1 MSTFKSVSRTELLSA
16 CNNLLQPQRFKDYCP
31 NGLQVEGATQISRLA
46 LAVTANQAA
55 IDAAIAWGAQALLV
69 HHGLM
74 WKGED
79 GTVLGHRKT
88 RLAAA
93 LKADLNI
100 LAYHLPLDAH
110 PTLGN
115 NAQLGQLLGLHEMT
129 PLDGDGVLVAGQLA
143 TPCSASEFT
152 AQVSTRL
159 GREALLIGDAHKP
172 LRRMAWCTGGG
183 GSYFEAA
190 MAAGGVSGKIDA
202 FLTGEA
208 SEQHVHIARECGVPL
223 ILAGHHATER
233 YGVQA
238 VGAALAAQLG
248 IEANYFEIDSPL

>member
-1 MSTFKSVSRTELLSA
+1 MSVSRAQLLSV
-16 CNNLLQPQRFKDYCP
+16 CNELLQPQRFKDYCP
-31 NGLQVEGATQISRLA
+31 NGLQVEGAAQISRLA
-46 LAVTANQAA
+46 LAVTANQTA

-79 GTVLGHRKT
+79 GTVIGHRKA

-93 LKADLNI
+93 LGADLNL

-110 PTLGN
+110 PSLGN
-115 NAQLGQLLGLHEMT
+115 NTQLGLRLGLNDIS
-129 PLDGDGVLVAGQLA
+129 PLDGEGILVSGVIAN
-143 TPCSASEFT
+143 PCT
-152 AQVSTRL
+152 AQVFCSQVGAHL
-159 GREALLIGDAHKP
+159 GRQALLIGDGGAQ
-172 LRRMAWCTGGG
+172 LRRIAWCTGGG
-183 GSYFEAA
+183 GSYFETAIA
-190 MAAGGVSGKIDA
+190 CGADA

-223 ILAGHHATER
+223 ILTGHHATER

-238 VGAALAAQLG
+238 LGAALAAQLG
-248 IEANYFEIDSPL
+248 LETKYIEVDSPL

>member
-1 MSTFKSVSRTELLSA
+1 MSVLRTELLSA
-16 CNNLLQPQRFKDYCP
+16 CNALLQPQRFKDYCP
-31 NGLQVEGATQISRLA
+31 NGLQVEGAAHISRLA

-79 GTVLGHRKT
+79 GTVTGHRKA

-93 LKADLNI
+93 LSANLNI
-100 LAYHLPLDAH
+100 VAYHLPLDAH

-115 NAQLGQLLGLHEMT
+115 NAQLGKLVGVSDMT
-129 PLDGDGVLVAGQLA
+129 PLDGEGVLVAGSLTHA
-143 TPCSASEFT
+143 IT
-152 AQVSTRL
+152 AQAFTMHL
-159 GREALLIGDAHKP
+159 GSQLKREATLIGDRDK
-172 LRRMAWCTGGG
+172 RVQRIAWCTGGG

-190 MAAGGVSGKIDA
+190 IATGIDL

-208 SEQHVHIARECGVPL
+208 SEQHVHIAMECGVPL
-223 ILAGHHATER
+223 LLAGHHATER

-238 VGAALAAQLG
+238 IGTALTEKLG
-248 IEANYFEIDSPL
+248 VETKYFEIDSPL